1 MFRRTPLAWNNR
13 ILKMQPGSLGGRLPL
28 LDPTELSETQR
39 KVYDLAN
46 STMVPWAEAAHFQS
60 KTTDGKLIGP
70 FNPVLF
76 APEMALCFADLQAAE
91 ARYTPLS
98 ERVRQVVILA
108 VGAVWKADYELYA
121 HSAVARKAG
130 LSDAAIR
137 SLARG
142 ANPEDLSDDERVAQR
157 FVRQLTAEH
166 HVEEPLYRAAEAA
179 FGREG
184 IVAMMFL
191 AGCYQVV
198 CSLLNAFEI
207 PAPAQEASSAAE

>member
-1 MFRRTPLAWNNR
+1 MHPDN
-13 ILKMQPGSLGGRLPL
+13 LGGRLPL
-28 LDPTELSETQR
+28 LDPAKLSETQR
-39 KVYDLAN
+39 EVYDLAN
-46 STMVPWAEAAHFQS
+46 STMVPWAEAAHFQI

-76 APEMALCFADLQAAE
+76 APEMATCFADLQAAE

-121 HSAVARKAG
+121 HSAVALKAG
-130 LSDAAIR
+130 LSEAVVR
-137 SLARG
+137 SLANG
-142 ANPEDLSDDERVAQR
+142 GDPQDDLSAEERIAQR

-166 HVEEPLYRAAEAA
+166 HVGEPLYRAAEAA

-184 IVAMMFL
+184 LVAMTFL

-198 CSLLNAFEI
+198 CSLLNVFEI
-207 PAPAQEASSAAE
+207 PAPAHEASSPAE

>member
-1 MFRRTPLAWNNR
+1 
-13 ILKMQPGSLGGRLPL
+13 MQPDNLGGRLPL
-28 LDPTELSETQR
+28 LDPAKLSETQR
-39 KVYDLAN
+39 EVYDRAN

-76 APEMALCFADLQAAE
+76 APEMASCFADLQAAE

-130 LSDAAIR
+130 LSEAAIR

-142 ANPEDLSDDERVAQR
+142 GHPEDLSDEERLAQR

-166 HVEEPLYRAAEAA
+166 HVGEPVYRAAEAA

-184 IVAMMFL
+184 LVAMTFL

-198 CSLLNAFEI
+198 CSFLNGFEI
-207 PAPAQEASSAAE
+207 PAPVHEASSPAE